1 MPRELGRAWSWA
13 CLSAWVTAML
23 SPTSGQRAQGA
34 GLRDHLGQAPLI
46 PSRACSGFCL
56 DSLPSERPSCSDTA
70 QYERSGFC
78 CLIRNSR
85 LPCVPNIMPGWAH
98 SRALCPPGPGESLD
112 LQLGGWRCPVCG
124 FCQRGSSFWVT
135 VLCRSAPRL
144 AADAGTGF
152 PKREVDT
159 SEGSF
164 IAVLSLLLTAIY
176 IYIYLTTMMKNI
188 TREVKM
194 QTLMSTEQ
202 KLFLSDMVMIR
213 GC

>member
-1 MPRELGRAWSWA
+1 MGQHDPALRAVSFCRLVARAARWQAPLGAQRAGPSLVLGS
-13 CLSAWVTAML
+13 LSAGVTAML

-34 GLRDHLGQAPLI
+34 GLRDHLGQAPLV

-85 LPCVPNIMPGWAH
+85 LPCVPNIVRGWAH

-112 LQLGGWRCPVCG
+112 LLLGGWRCPVCG

-152 PKREVDT
+152 PKREVET

-176 IYIYLTTMMKNI
+176 IYIYI
-188 TREVKM
+188 ISPR
-194 QTLMSTEQ
+194 
-202 KLFLSDMVMIR
+202 
-213 GC
+213 